1 MAQTATKTL
10 ADELPPDPFAWQPD
24 PVVVVSRRNRVLA
37 YPADLVKGD
46 PTPEQVKRWTN
57 PEARAEH
64 RNDKMLALIAGVNF
78 IGCRTSSWA
87 YLHTQQGQQPQGP
100 PQDSQQV
107 LVWPQMSQHADI
119 SNPRSGNVDRETG
132 RLRPDKVQAIVMR
145 ILDYIQ
151 ARVQP
156 DLWTTPDGYDA
167 PELMMMPL
175 SQVLQQKGDAGQQA
189 HEVAHKA
196 ISGQY
201 LRRMPIEVM
210 TPLGALHDYAM
221 RIRGGAGIVT
231 VCRQWAQRK
240 KVG

>member
-1 MAQTATKTL
+1 MAQTATKTP

-37 YPADLVKGD
+37 YPADLIKGD
-46 PTPEQVKRWTN
+46 PTPEQVRRWTN

-119 SNPRSGNVDRETG
+119 SNPRSGNVDPRLAGSAPTRSARSSSGSSATSANTCSLTFGPPPTG
-132 RLRPDKVQAIVMR
+132 TTRP
-145 ILDYIQ
+145 
-151 ARVQP
+151 
-156 DLWTTPDGYDA
+156 
-167 PELMMMPL
+167 
-175 SQVLQQKGDAGQQA
+175 S
-189 HEVAHKA
+189 
-196 ISGQY
+196 S
-201 LRRMPIEVM
+201 
-210 TPLGALHDYAM
+210 
-221 RIRGGAGIVT
+221 
-231 VCRQWAQRK
+231 
-240 KVG
+240 